1 MAICN
6 VTSCHR
12 KLKEILVRK
21 LRARL
26 NAWAFERDLERG
38 FYYQNG
44 WNTRD
49 PKVWNEYDCLT
60 ISCEDNGMKKKLNEK
75 DRKV

>member
-1 MAICN
+1 M
-6 VTSCHR
+6 CHR

-49 PKVWNEYDCLT
+49 PKVWNEYT
-60 ISCEDNGMKKKLNEK
+60 I
-75 DRKV
+75 V

>member
-1 MAICN
+1 MNQYVLCDSSI
-6 VTSCHR
+6 VWIKWPFVMLLR

-49 PKVWNEYDCLT
+49 PKVWNEYT
-60 ISCEDNGMKKKLNEK
+60 I
-75 DRKV
+75 V